1 MVREGPETVVL
12 VCCCVKARLA
22 HPVDDALQHFKTQD
36 KPRYKNNTTD
46 ANVEKKSAQAA
57 TKIRAKS
64 VLQDFCSDRLSIATE
79 KIVRSQ
85 TGRVLD

>member
-64 VLQDFCSDRLSIATE
+64 VLQDICPDILELRDEWCSHL
-79 KIVRSQ
+79 
-85 TGRVLD
+85 